1 MKNSTKKNAS
11 QIFIS
16 IIVLSSIIFAAYS
29 VNSTQKGNDDLIKVK
44 KVTKAKITDDPI
56 TFSSEL
62 NNKYYYDNNN
72 IYLNLDIKSFS
83 RTEKFSERTPLNI
96 SVVIDKSGSMA
107 DKDKLTFVKKAVEHI
122 IDELGNKDY
131 ISIVTYD
138 DDIKV
143 IYASSRIEDK
153 SSLRRIV
160 NLITS
165 GGYTNLSGGMLNGY
179 NQVESTYRKGYVNRV
194 FLLSDG
200 LANRGITDRSEIS
213 DIVRE
218 RSRRDGIT
226 ISTFGVG
233 NDFNENLMTDIADYG
248 KGNYYYIKNSLDIP
262 HILANELKG
271 VRYLTGHD
279 SKIRIKF
286 PSEYLT
292 VNKVFGY
299 PYEILGDKIIIDLKD
314 IFAEQ
319 NKTILIKFDIK
330 KRLSG
335 ILNFQSDFEYL
346 NPDNNLEKVSK
357 SIINSLMPANSKS
370 EFEKG
375 FALSVQQNIVV
386 FEANEMMELALKEA
400 DKGNYDIARQKIK
413 EGKDYITTQ
422 KVNVKPSAEIEKQEK
437 TMVDYEK
444 QLDSAEQKS
453 EEDRK
458 EMQKAG
464 KYENY
469 NTRKKNN

>member
-1 MKNSTKKNAS
+1 MKNSLKKNSS
-11 QIFIS
+11 QLFIS
-16 IIVLSSIIFAAYS
+16 IIVLSSIIFAAFS
-29 VNSTQKGNDDLIKVK
+29 VSSTHKDNPDMIKVK
-44 KVTKAKITDDPI
+44 EVTKAKLTEDPI

-72 IYLNLDIKSFS
+72 AYLNLDIKSI
-83 RTEKFSERTPLNI
+83 EKTKKHTERTPLNI

-107 DKDKLTFVKKAVEHI
+107 DKNKLTFVKKAVEHI
-122 IDELGNKDY
+122 IDELENSDY

-138 DDIKV
+138 DDVKV
-143 IYASSRIEDK
+143 IYESSKIEDK
-153 SSLRRIV
+153 TSLRKIIYS
-160 NLITS
+160 ITS
-165 GGYTNLSGGMLNGY
+165 GGYTNLSGGMVKGF
-179 NQVESTYRKGYVNRV
+179 NQVESTYRRGYVNRV

-200 LANRGITDRSEIS
+200 LANRGITDRSEIA
-213 DIVRE
+213 DIVRD

-233 NDFNENLMTDIADYG
+233 NDFNENLMADIADYG

-262 HILANELKG
+262 EIFASVLRG
-271 VRYLTGHD
+271 VRYLAGQD

-299 PYEILGDKIIIDLKD
+299 PYEIFGDEILIDLKD
-314 IFAEQ
+314 IFSGQ
-319 NKTILIKFDIK
+319 NKTVLIKFDIK
-330 KRLSG
+330 KRLTG

-346 NPDNNLEKVSK
+346 NPDNNLEKVTQ
-357 SIINSLMPANSKS
+357 SITNSLIPADNKS

-375 FALSVQQNIVV
+375 YALSVQQNVVV
-386 FEANEMMELALKEA
+386 FEANEIMEQALKEA
-400 DKGNYDIARQKIK
+400 DKGNYDVARQKMK
-413 EGKDYITTQ
+413 EGKDYISTQ
-422 KVNVKPSAEIEKQEK
+422 KADVKPSAEMERQEK
-437 TMVDYEK
+437 TMDEYGK
-444 QLDSAEQKS
+444 QLESAEQKS

-469 NTRKKNN
+469 NSRKKNN